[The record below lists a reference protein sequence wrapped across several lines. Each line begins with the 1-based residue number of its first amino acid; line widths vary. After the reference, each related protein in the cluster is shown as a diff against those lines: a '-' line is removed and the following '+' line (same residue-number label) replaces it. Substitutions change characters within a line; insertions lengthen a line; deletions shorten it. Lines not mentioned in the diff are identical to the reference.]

1 MNIFFLFYF
10 VCALFF
16 FFLHFFWFLYY
27 VCIFVSLFL
36 FCIVFVNKTNRVA
49 LVVFFFAV
57 GIPNKRESICICLN
71 LAIQCKLSHTVIIVR
86 KSKLVQN
93 ENKNKKKK
101 FQCSYNDLDGNQLFM
116 YSCRSSITLIG
127 AFLCN
132 LNSLLC
138 TMSWMGR
145 HYESDYTKSKT
156 IATLWCKILHACLYE
171 NAKQPTRL
179 HDFLSF
185 FLLIFE
191 TIVIEFSL

>member
-1 MNIFFLFYF
+1 M
-10 VCALFF
+10 
-16 FFLHFFWFLYY
+16 
-27 VCIFVSLFL
+27 
-36 FCIVFVNKTNRVA
+36 KTR
-49 LVVFFFAV
+49 
-57 GIPNKRESICICLN
+57 
-71 LAIQCKLSHTVIIVR
+71 T
-86 KSKLVQN
+86 
-93 ENKNKKKK
+93 KKK

-127 AFLCN
+127 AILCN

-156 IATLWCKILHACLYE
+156 IETLWCKILHACLYE

-185 FLLIFE
+185 FLFFFSFSKPLSLNFSSNINNVLFFPFYWTIFCVFCLYSSYLSVFLWRAFIILYPIIFFVWLM
-191 TIVIEFSL
+191 TFS

>member
-1 MNIFFLFYF
+1 MCVFLFHF
-10 VCALFF
+10 SCFALF
-16 FFLHFFWFLYY
+16 LWIKQI
-27 VCIFVSLFL
+27 VWRWLF
-36 FCIVFVNKTNRVA
+36 
-49 LVVFFFAV
+49 FFFAV
-57 GIPNKRESICICLN
+57 GIPNKREFICICLN

-93 ENKNKKKK
+93 ENKNKKK

-127 AFLCN
+127 AILCN

-191 TIVIEFSL
+191 TIVIEFFL